1 MYKYGIKKP
10 LLSTKPVP
18 VMVTRGSRTEP
29 GIDPAVRKI
38 MGTEGSTD
46 KTDIMSSISSWK
58 DKRSARGTS
67 SEEGEE
73 GNHDKKRV
81 STGIPDL
88 DLLLEGG
95 FLVGKS
101 YLVTGEQGSGKTIF
115 CIQFIL
121 SSLLAGEKAVYVTV
135 NEKPAD
141 IVAEANSLGWSLL
154 KFVEEK
160 KLLILDASP
169 LLSIG
174 TSRAPKSEGLDVAK
188 TVSDLANYVKRM
200 EASRVVID
208 PVGPLIGSNDSS
220 PTTQEHIRTLVHAL
234 QDNLET
240 TNLLASNS
248 FSGNSIGAAGGQ
260 GIPVNGV
267 VVLGFSRKKK
277 GLIRTLFVS
286 KMRGTAI
293 DLIEYPFDIVKERGI
308 VLRAMIQ
315 EVSPTPETPTISVTP
330 APETPEAG
338 LDIFKEWEP

>member
-1 MYKYGIKKP
+1 
-10 LLSTKPVP
+10 
-18 VMVTRGSRTEP
+18 
-29 GIDPAVRKI
+29 

-58 DKRSARGTS
+58 EKRSGRGTS
-67 SEEGEE
+67 SAEVEE
-73 GNHDKKRV
+73 GNHDLKRA

-88 DLLLEGG
+88 DLLIEGG
-95 FLVGKS
+95 FPVGKS
-101 YLVTGEQGSGKTIF
+101 YLITGEEGSGKTLF

-121 SSLLAGEKAVYVTV
+121 NSLLEGEKAVYVTV

-141 IVAEANSLGWSLL
+141 IIAEANSLGWSLL

-169 LLSIG
+169 LLSAS
-174 TSRAPKSEGLDVAK
+174 TNRASKGGGPDVAK

-208 PVGPLIGSNDSS
+208 PVGPLIGSADSS
-220 PTTQEHIRTLVHAL
+220 STRQEHTRTLVHAL
-234 QDNLET
+234 QDQLET

-260 GIPVNGV
+260 GVPVNGV
-267 VVLGFSRKKK
+267 VVLGFSRKQN
-277 GLIRTLFVS
+277 GLIRTLLVS

-293 DLIEYPFDIVKERGI
+293 DLIEYSFDIVKERGF
-308 VLRAMIQ
+308 VLKPIIP
-315 EVSPTPETPTISVTP
+315 EEPPTPETPIMSATP
-330 APETPEAG
+330 APEIPEAG
-338 LDIFKEWEP
+338 LSIFMEWEP

>member
-1 MYKYGIKKP
+1 
-10 LLSTKPVP
+10 
-18 VMVTRGSRTEP
+18 
-29 GIDPAVRKI
+29 

-58 DKRSARGTS
+58 DKRSGRGTS
-67 SEEGEE
+67 SAEGEE
-73 GNHDKKRV
+73 GNHELKRV

-88 DLLLEGG
+88 DPLIEGG
-95 FLVGKS
+95 FPAGKS
-101 YLVTGEQGSGKTIF
+101 YLVTGEQGSGKTVF

-141 IVAEANSLGWSLL
+141 IIAEANSLGWSLL

-169 LLSIG
+169 LLSGG
-174 TSRAPKSEGLDVAK
+174 TSRATKGERPDVAK

-200 EASRVVID
+200 EASRLVID
-208 PVGPLIGSNDSS
+208 PIGPLIGSNDSS
-220 PTTQEHIRTLVHAL
+220 PTTQEQIRTLVHAL

-240 TNLLASNS
+240 TNLFAANS

-277 GLIRTLFVS
+277 GLIRTLLVG

-293 DLIEYPFDIVKERGI
+293 DLVEYTFDIVKEKGI
-308 VLRAMIQ
+308 VLRPTIADA
-315 EVSPTPETPTISVTP
+315 SPTPENPTMSPTL
-330 APETPEAG
+330 APGIPEIG
-338 LDIFKEWEP
+338 LGIIKEREP

>member
-1 MYKYGIKKP
+1 
-10 LLSTKPVP
+10 
-18 VMVTRGSRTEP
+18 
-29 GIDPAVRKI
+29 

-58 DKRSARGTS
+58 EKRSGQGTS
-67 SEEGEE
+67 RAEGEE
-73 GNHDKKRV
+73 GNHDIKRA

-88 DLLLEGG
+88 DLLIEGG
-95 FLVGKS
+95 FPVGKS
-101 YLVTGEQGSGKTIF
+101 YLITGEPGSGKTLF

-121 SSLLAGEKAVYVTV
+121 SSLLEGEKAVYVTV

-141 IVAEANSLGWSLL
+141 IIVEANSLGWSLL

-169 LLSIG
+169 LLSAS
-174 TSRAPKSEGLDVAK
+174 TNRASKGGGPDVAK

-208 PVGPLIGSNDSS
+208 PVGPLIGLADSS
-220 PTTQEHIRTLVHAL
+220 PTTQEHTRTLVHTL

-248 FSGNSIGAAGGQ
+248 FNGNSIGAAGGQ
-260 GIPVNGV
+260 GIPVNGI

-277 GLIRTLFVS
+277 VLIRTLLVS

-308 VLRAMIQ
+308 VLRPMIQ
-315 EVSPTPETPTISVTP
+315 EVSPTPETPTISATP
-330 APETPEAG
+330 APETPEAA
-338 LDIFKEWEP
+338 LDNFKEWEP

>member
-1 MYKYGIKKP
+1 
-10 LLSTKPVP
+10 
-18 VMVTRGSRTEP
+18 
-29 GIDPAVRKI
+29 

-58 DKRSARGTS
+58 DKRSGRGTS
-67 SEEGEE
+67 SAEGEE

-88 DLLLEGG
+88 DPLIEGG
-95 FLVGKS
+95 FPAGKS
-101 YLVTGEQGSGKTIF
+101 YLVTGEQGSGKTVF

-141 IVAEANSLGWSLL
+141 IIAEANSLGWSLL

-169 LLSIG
+169 LLSTG
-174 TSRAPKSEGLDVAK
+174 TSRAPKGEGPDVAK
-188 TVSDLANYVKRM
+188 TVSDLASYVNRM
-200 EASRVVID
+200 EASRLVID

-220 PTTQEHIRTLVHAL
+220 PTTQEHTRTLVHAL
-234 QDNLET
+234 QDNMET
-240 TNLLASNS
+240 TNLFTSNS
-248 FSGNSIGAAGGQ
+248 YSGNSIGAAGGQ

-277 GLIRTLFVS
+277 GLIRTLLVS
-286 KMRGTAI
+286 KIRGTAI
-293 DLIEYPFDIVKERGI
+293 DLVEYTFDIVKEKGI
-308 VLRAMIQ
+308 VLRPTIADA
-315 EVSPTPETPTISVTP
+315 SPTPA
-330 APETPEAG
+330 APPGPVARTGSHRDRSP
-338 LDIFKEWEP
+338 P

>member
-1 MYKYGIKKP
+1 
-10 LLSTKPVP
+10 
-18 VMVTRGSRTEP
+18 
-29 GIDPAVRKI
+29 

-58 DKRSARGTS
+58 EKRSGQGTS
-67 SEEGEE
+67 RAEGEE
-73 GNHDKKRV
+73 GNHDIKRA

-88 DLLLEGG
+88 DLLIEGG
-95 FLVGKS
+95 FPVGKS
-101 YLVTGEQGSGKTIF
+101 YLVTGEQGSGKTLF

-121 SSLLAGEKAVYVTV
+121 NGLLGGEKAVYVTV

-141 IVAEANSLGWSLL
+141 IIAEANSLGWSLL

-169 LLSIG
+169 LLSAS
-174 TSRAPKSEGLDVAK
+174 TNRVSKSGGPDVAK
-188 TVSDLANYVKRM
+188 TISDLANYVKKM

-208 PVGPLIGSNDSS
+208 PVDPLIGSADSS
-220 PTTQEHIRTLVHAL
+220 SATQEHTRTLVHAL
-234 QDNLET
+234 QDQIET

-267 VVLGFSRKKK
+267 VVLGFSRKLN
-277 GLIRTLFVS
+277 GLTRTLLVS

-293 DLIEYPFDIVKERGI
+293 DLIEYSFDIVKERGI
-308 VLRAMIQ
+308 VLNPIIPEAL
-315 EVSPTPETPTISVTP
+315 PTPETPIMSETP
-330 APETPEAG
+330 AAEIPEAD
-338 LDIFKEWEP
+338 LSKFKEWEP